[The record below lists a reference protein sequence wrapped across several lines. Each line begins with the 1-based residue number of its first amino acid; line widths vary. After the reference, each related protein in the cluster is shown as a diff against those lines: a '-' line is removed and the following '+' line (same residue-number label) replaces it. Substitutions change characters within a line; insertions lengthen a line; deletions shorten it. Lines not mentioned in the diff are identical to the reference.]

1 MNSRID
7 MGRHNST
14 TPNYLDL
21 YRTGELE
28 RRAAEAVARLSHCQ
42 DFCSS
47 SGKDGPHRSSP

>member
-1 MNSRID
+1 MGSRTD
-7 MGRHNST
+7 MGWND
-14 TPNYLDL
+14 PKAPGYLDL